1 MSDKFDDQGF
11 YKEAFE
17 TPESKSEDLTSVGS
31 MQPEDVPNLYVA
43 NEKLNH
49 LAPEGYQDR
58 GVSMYSAL
66 KEELGEF
73 QQDWMKS
80 MRSKEDYNLF
90 RDKIQNAVD
99 RRSRIQN
106 K

>member
-1 MSDKFDDQGF
+1 MIDKFDDQGF

-17 TPESKSEDLTSVGS
+17 TPEAKAEDLTSVGS
-31 MQPEDVPNLYVA
+31 MQPEDVSDIYVA
-43 NEKLNH
+43 NEKMGH

-66 KEELGEF
+66 REELGEF
-73 QQDWMKS
+73 QQDWIKS
-80 MRSKEDYNLF
+80 IRSKEDYNLF
-90 RDKIQNAVD
+90 RDRIQSAVD